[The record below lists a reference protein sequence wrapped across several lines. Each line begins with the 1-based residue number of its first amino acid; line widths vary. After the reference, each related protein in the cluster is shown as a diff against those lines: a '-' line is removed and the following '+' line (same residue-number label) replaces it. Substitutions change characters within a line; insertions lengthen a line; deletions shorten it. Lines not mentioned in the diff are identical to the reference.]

1 MVMYSLI
8 KQKYYKQSLSIILAV
23 FFSLVLSLLP
33 LLGAKAVTVDELNSQ
48 AREIENKIKINE
60 DHLGALAERA
70 GSLEEKLN
78 QLRGQ
83 IAEINTQIENTTN
96 KISVLQE
103 ELTKTEKEL
112 DRQKSILKN
121 NIRTLYKQGN
131 ISTVQL
137 LASTDNYADFVNE
150 QEYLEKLKLGV
161 QESADKVA
169 KLKEEI
175 ETKKTEQEE
184 LREQQKAQREL
195 AERNKN
201 EQDSLLA
208 QTRGEEAE
216 YKRVTEDLQNQQ
228 ASILAQIVAR
238 SRVLTGVG
246 TGNYPWSSYREGSWT
261 HAGSCNY
268 GDDVDPWQYC
278 YRQCTSFTAWRVYAS
293 GRQAPVG
300 YGNANNWGYIA
311 AANGI
316 ATGGTP
322 KVGAVAVWGGAE
334 GHVAY
339 VEEVYGD
346 GQARISEYNAV
357 PALQGRYSERVISP
371 DDPYIYIYF

>member
-1 MVMYSLI
+1 MLVMSNFI
-8 KQKYYKQSLSIILAV
+8 KQKYCKFLLLSLAV
-23 FFSLVLSLLP
+23 VISLVFSVVPFLSVR
-33 LLGAKAVTVDELNSQ
+33 AVTIDELNAQ
-48 AREIENKIKINE
+48 AREIENKIKVNE
-60 DHLGALAERA
+60 EHLGALAERA
-70 GSLEEKLN
+70 STLEEKLN
-78 QLRGQ
+78 QLRAQ

-96 KISVLQE
+96 KINVLEE
-103 ELTKTEKEL
+103 ELAKTEKEL
-112 DRQKSILKN
+112 NRQKDILKN

-137 LASTDNYADFVNE
+137 LASTDSYADFVNE
-150 QEYLEKLKLGV
+150 QEYLERLKLGV

-169 KLKEEI
+169 KLKKEI
-175 ETKKTEQEE
+175 EAKKTEQEE

-195 AERNKN
+195 AQRNKD
-201 EQDSLLA
+201 EQDTLLA
-208 QTRGEEAE
+208 QTRGEEVE
-216 YKRVTEDLQNQQ
+216 YKRVTEELQNQQ
-228 ASILAQIVAR
+228 AAVYAQIVAR

-246 TGNYPWSSYREGSWT
+246 TGNYPWADYREGSWT
-261 HAGSCNY
+261 HAGSCTY
-268 GDDVDPWQYC
+268 GDDIDPWKYC
-278 YRQCTSFTAWRVYAS
+278 YRQCTSFAAWRLYAS

-316 ATGGTP
+316 PTGGTP
-322 KVGAVAVWGGAE
+322 KVGAIAVWGGAE

-357 PALQGRYSERVISP
+357 PALQGRYSERIISP
-371 DDPYIYIYF
+371 GDPYIYIYF